1 MVLTNEEKRVAAY
14 INHSTPTV
22 PSKVTPETPLHSLNL
37 NWREQDMPQRKR
49 TKHVHGLHPYLGKF
63 VPQLVE
69 IFLRK
74 YFSVGQTVL
83 DPFCGSGT
91 ALVQANELGVN
102 AVGCDISAFNVLLC
116 KVKTAEYDLEKV
128 KREIADVLEK
138 TCRAVQSGARQL
150 SLWDGLND
158 ETPCYETDNPYLLQ
172 WYAPQARQELL
183 TYRHFIE
190 TGSYDYEDLLK
201 IILSRAARSARLT
214 THFDLDFPK
223 APQTEPYWCYK
234 HSRTCYPTQEAL
246 KFLKRYSKN
255 TLDRIRRF
263 STKRTDAEVTIYHAD
278 SREVKLP
285 PIDGVITS
293 PPYVGLID
301 YHEQHSYAYNLLDL
315 KDRRSEEI
323 GPAAQGTSRKA
334 REQYQADIAGVFRN
348 AVAAMPS
355 GGRLIVVAGDRHNLY
370 DEIAAMVGVE
380 VESIV
385 KRHVNRRTG
394 RRSSEFYESVF
405 VWRKP

>member
-1 MVLTNEEKRVAAY
+1 MVPTNEEKRVAAY

-183 TYRHFIE
+183 TYRHF
-190 TGSYDYEDLLK
+190 K
-201 IILSRAARSARLT
+201 IGRAS
-214 THFDLDFPK
+214 
-223 APQTEPYWCYK
+223 C
-234 HSRTCYPTQEAL
+234 
-246 KFLKRYSKN
+246 
-255 TLDRIRRF
+255 
-263 STKRTDAEVTIYHAD
+263 
-278 SREVKLP
+278 RERV
-285 PIDGVITS
+285 
-293 PPYVGLID
+293 
-301 YHEQHSYAYNLLDL
+301 
-315 KDRRSEEI
+315 
-323 GPAAQGTSRKA
+323 
-334 REQYQADIAGVFRN
+334 
-348 AVAAMPS
+348 
-355 GGRLIVVAGDRHNLY
+355 
-370 DEIAAMVGVE
+370 
-380 VESIV
+380 
-385 KRHVNRRTG
+385 
-394 RRSSEFYESVF
+394 
-405 VWRKP
+405 